1 MTSNHTRPYKGNKET
16 QNLLLSK
23 LSGVANLVFHQ
34 IVAVEFY
41 EGGETH
47 HVLSRK
53 ANNLLFI
60 FDRSLKQESHTNNL
74 GALISVTA
82 RVVKYAC
89 AIRDLQKVQNC
100 DFQFDEE
107 TQIDNLIRSTKG
119 LMWEAQI
126 SLLDLMLDSEE
137 QVTKGGAL

>member
-1 MTSNHTRPYKGNKET
+1 MTSNYTQAHTSNKET
-16 QNLLLSK
+16 QNLLLRK
-23 LSGVANLVFHQ
+23 LSGVANIIFHK

-47 HVLSRK
+47 QVLSRK
-53 ANNLLFI
+53 ANTLLYI

-107 TQIDNLIRSTKG
+107 TTISNLIRSTKG
-119 LMWEAQI
+119 LMWEAQTT
-126 SLLDLMLDSEE
+126 LLDLMLDSEE